1 MHGPSGGSLDLLH
14 HFRTTSNAISESNSK
29 IINSAIFAAITLVVY
44 LILVLPV
51 QRPEGASVDLLPHAG
66 ENGTIH
72 LLFYYISFMHSFLL
86 SKRKEYTDNFYLIS
100 YILRNVPVHGS
111 GGGSVDLLHHVSE
124 DALVVSLRL
133 RTLLSRR
140 EVVPNGRYI
149 LISILDI

>member
-1 MHGPSGGSLDLLH
+1 MYHCYLRGLPVHGPSGGSLDLLH

-72 LLFYYISFMHSFLL
+72 LLFYYISFN
-86 SKRKEYTDNFYLIS
+86 TDNFYLIS
-100 YILRNVPVHGS
+100 CIERNVPVHGS